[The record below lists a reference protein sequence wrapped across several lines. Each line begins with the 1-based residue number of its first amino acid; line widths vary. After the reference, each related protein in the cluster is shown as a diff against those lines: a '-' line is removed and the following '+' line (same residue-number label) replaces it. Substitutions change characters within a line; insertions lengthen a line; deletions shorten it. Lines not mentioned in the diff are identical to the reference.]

1 MKSFS
6 IIGAGK
12 VGVSLGLAL
21 VSKGLRLKYISD
33 CNPDAARRAKKI
45 IKTGKMTQDNRL
57 ATQAAEISF
66 ICVPDGLI
74 RKVVREL
81 SELDLDGHY
90 IFHTS
95 GAVTSRVLR
104 PLSRQGAVV
113 ASFHP
118 VQTFATTCPDPDIFR
133 GIFFSL
139 EGDEKA
145 IELGQSLAEKLQSGV
160 ILISPANKPLYHLA
174 CSMASNFMV
183 VLLAEVKDLFELL
196 GLDEKACLEVIYPL
210 VSRTLLNVRELGCEQ
225 SLTGPILRGDLK
237 TVKEHLKALSS
248 QPELEK
254 LYRLMSLEALKVA
267 EKRGLSASKV
277 KALKRLLVQK

>member
-145 IELGQSLAEKLQSGV
+145 IELGQSLAGKLQSGV

-183 VLLAEVKDLFELL
+183 VLLAEVKNLFELL
-196 GLDEKACLEVIYPL
+196 GLDEKASLEVIYPL
-210 VSRTLLNVRELGCEQ
+210 LSRTLLNVKELGCEQ

-237 TVKEHLKALSS
+237 TVKGHLKALSS
-248 QPELEK
+248 QPDLEK
-254 LYRLMSLEALKVA
+254 LYRLMSLEALKMA

>member
-183 VLLAEVKDLFELL
+183 VLLAEVKNLFELL
-196 GLDEKACLEVIYPL
+196 GLDEKASLEVIYPL
-210 VSRTLLNVRELGCEQ
+210 LSRTLLNVKELGCEQ

-237 TVKEHLKALSS
+237 TVKGHLKALSS
-248 QPELEK
+248 QPDLEK
-254 LYRLMSLEALKVA
+254 LYRLMSLEALKMA

>member
-160 ILISPANKPLYHLA
+160 ILISLANKPLYHLA

>member
-160 ILISPANKPLYHLA
+160 ILISLANKPLYHLA

-248 QPELEK
+248 QPDLEK

>member
-33 CNPDAARRAKKI
+33 CNPDAARQAKKI
-45 IKTGKMTQDNRL
+45 IKMGKMTQDNRL

-118 VQTFATTCPDPDIFR
+118 IQTFATTCPDPDIFR

-145 IELGQSLAEKLQSGV
+145 IELGQSLAGKLQSGV

-183 VLLAEVKDLFELL
+183 VLLAEVKNLFELL

-210 VSRTLLNVRELGCEQ
+210 LSRTLLNVKELGCEQ
-225 SLTGPILRGDLK
+225 SLTGPVLRGDLK
-237 TVKEHLKALSS
+237 TVKEHLRALSA
-248 QPELEK
+248 QPDLEK

-267 EKRGLSASKV
+267 EKRGLSVSKV
-277 KALKRLLVQK
+277 KALKHLLVQK

>member
-248 QPELEK
+248 QPDLEK

>member
-12 VGVSLGLAL
+12 VGVALGLAL
-21 VSKGLRLKYISD
+21 VNKGLRLKYISD
-33 CNPDAARRAKKI
+33 CNPDAARRAEKL
-45 IKTGKMTQDNRL
+45 IKMGKTTQNNRL

-118 VQTFATTCPDPDIFR
+118 IQTFATTCPDPDIFR

-145 IELGQSLAEKLQSGV
+145 IELGQSLAGKLQSGV

-183 VLLAEVKDLFELL
+183 VLLAEVKNLFELL

-210 VSRTLLNVRELGCEQ
+210 LSRTLLNVKELGCEQ

-237 TVKEHLKALSS
+237 TVKGHLKALSS
-248 QPELEK
+248 QPDLEK
-254 LYRLMSLEALKVA
+254 LYRLMSLEALKMA

>member
-12 VGVSLGLAL
+12 VGVALGMAL
-21 VSKGLRLKYISD
+21 VNKGLRLKYISD
-33 CNPDAARRAKKI
+33 CNPDAARRAEKL
-45 IKTGKMTQDNRL
+45 IKMGKTTQNNRL

-113 ASFHP
+113 ASLHP
-118 VQTFATTCPDPDIFR
+118 IQTFATTCPDPDIFR

-145 IELGQSLAEKLQSGV
+145 IELGQSLAGKLQSGV

-183 VLLAEVKDLFELL
+183 VLLAEVKNLFELL
-196 GLDEKACLEVIYPL
+196 GLDEKASLEVIYPL
-210 VSRTLLNVRELGCEQ
+210 LSRTLLNVKELGCEQ

-237 TVKEHLKALSS
+237 TVKGHLKALSS
-248 QPELEK
+248 QPDLEK
-254 LYRLMSLEALKVA
+254 LYRLMSLEALKMA

>member
-12 VGVSLGLAL
+12 VGVALGLAL
-21 VSKGLRLKYISD
+21 VNKGLRLKYISD
-33 CNPDAARRAKKI
+33 CSPDAARRAKKL
-45 IKTGKMTQDNRL
+45 IKKGKTTQNNRL
-57 ATQAAEISF
+57 ATQSAEISF

-81 SELDLDGHY
+81 SDLDLDGHY

-118 VQTFATTCPDPDIFR
+118 AQTFATTCPEPDIFR

-145 IELGQSLAEKLQSGV
+145 IELGQSLAEKLESGV
-160 ILISPANKPLYHLA
+160 ILISPADKPLYHLA

-183 VLLAEVKDLFELL
+183 VLLTEVKDLFELL
-196 GLDEKACLEVIYPL
+196 GLDEQACLEVIYPL
-210 VSRTLLNVRELGCEQ
+210 LSRTLLNVKELGCEQ

-248 QPELEK
+248 QPDLEK
-254 LYRLMSLEALKVA
+254 LYRLMSLEALKMA
-267 EKRGLSASKV
+267 EKRGLSTSKV

>member
-33 CNPDAARRAKKI
+33 CNPDAARRAEKL
-45 IKTGKMTQDNRL
+45 IKMGKTTQNNRL

-118 VQTFATTCPDPDIFR
+118 IQTFATTCPDPDIFR

-145 IELGQSLAEKLQSGV
+145 IELGQSLAGKLQSGV

-183 VLLAEVKDLFELL
+183 VLLAEVKNLFELL

-210 VSRTLLNVRELGCEQ
+210 LSRTLLNVKELGCEQ

-237 TVKEHLKALSS
+237 TVKGHLKALSS
-248 QPELEK
+248 QPDLEK
-254 LYRLMSLEALKVA
+254 LYRLMSLEALKMA

>member
-12 VGVSLGLAL
+12 VGVALGLAL
-21 VSKGLRLKYISD
+21 VNKGLRLKYISD
-33 CNPDAARRAKKI
+33 CNPDAARRAEKL
-45 IKTGKMTQDNRL
+45 IKMGKTTQNNRL

-118 VQTFATTCPDPDIFR
+118 IQTFATTCPDPDIFR

-145 IELGQSLAEKLQSGV
+145 IELGQSLAGKLQSGV

-183 VLLAEVKDLFELL
+183 VLLAEVKNLFELL
-196 GLDEKACLEVIYPL
+196 GLDEKASLEVIYPL
-210 VSRTLLNVRELGCEQ
+210 LSRTLLNVKELGCEQ

-237 TVKEHLKALSS
+237 TVKGHLKALSS
-248 QPELEK
+248 QPDLEK
-254 LYRLMSLEALKVA
+254 LYRLMSLEALKMA

>member
-33 CNPDAARRAKKI
+33 CNPDAARQAKKI

-160 ILISPANKPLYHLA
+160 ILISLANKPLYHLA

>member
-33 CNPDAARRAKKI
+33 CNPDAARQAKKI
-45 IKTGKMTQDNRL
+45 IKMGKMTQDNRL

-81 SELDLDGHY
+81 SDLDLDGHY
-90 IFHTS
+90 VFHTS
-95 GAVTSRVLR
+95 GAVSSRVLR
-104 PLSRQGAVV
+104 PLSRQGACV
-113 ASFHP
+113 ASLHP
-118 VQTFATTCPDPDIFR
+118 VQTFATTCHDPDIFR
-133 GIFFSL
+133 GIFFGL

-145 IELGQSLAEKLQSGV
+145 IELGRSLAEKLQSGV

-210 VSRTLLNVRELGCEQ
+210 LSRTLLNVKELGCEQ

-237 TVKEHLKALSS
+237 TVKEHLRALSA
-248 QPELEK
+248 QPDLEK

-267 EKRGLSASKV
+267 EKRGLSVSKV
-277 KALKRLLVQK
+277 KALKHLLVQK

>member
-12 VGVSLGLAL
+12 VGVALGMAL
-21 VSKGLRLKYISD
+21 VNKGLRLKYISD
-33 CNPDAARRAKKI
+33 CNPDAARRAEKL
-45 IKTGKMTQDNRL
+45 IKMGKTTQNNRL

-118 VQTFATTCPDPDIFR
+118 IQTFATTCPDPDIFR

-145 IELGQSLAEKLQSGV
+145 IELGQSLAGKLQSGV

-183 VLLAEVKDLFELL
+183 VLLAEVKNLFELL

-210 VSRTLLNVRELGCEQ
+210 LSRTLLNVKELGCEQ

-237 TVKEHLKALSS
+237 TVKGHLKALSS
-248 QPELEK
+248 QPDLEK
-254 LYRLMSLEALKVA
+254 LYRLMSLEALKMA

>member
-81 SELDLDGHY
+81 SELALDGHY

-118 VQTFATTCPDPDIFR
+118 IQTFATTCPDPDIFR

-145 IELGQSLAEKLQSGV
+145 IELGQSLAGKLQSGV

-183 VLLAEVKDLFELL
+183 VLLAEVKNLFELL
-196 GLDEKACLEVIYPL
+196 GLDEKASLEVIYPL
-210 VSRTLLNVRELGCEQ
+210 LSRTLLNVKELGCEQ

-237 TVKEHLKALSS
+237 TVKGHLKALSS
-248 QPELEK
+248 QPDLEK
-254 LYRLMSLEALKVA
+254 LYRLMSLEALKMA